1 MEIRAGFRSLFAAGS
16 LTTRFAL
23 YSFAC
28 IALMTVVLW
37 LIVSNYLVKQIL
49 EREWETTAQMV
60 QADVRK
66 FLEDYDFTA
75 QDRKSVGPKFLA
87 LRDHMRLSPAI
98 VRFKVY
104 NTKSVVIWSD
114 DKQIVG
120 KSFGDDPQLRK
131 ALKGEVIAKLSSLE
145 GLSGR
150 SAPAKAVE
158 VYVPIYSEKNRE
170 LLGVFETHRRAD
182 SINQHISEA
191 RVVVLLAAIV
201 GGTLV
206 YLSLFAIVR
215 QAALKIDEQQQNL
228 VKIRSELIASQRMAA
243 MGEMAGAVAHG
254 IGNPLSSIRAAAQ
267 VALLQAGRDDGIE
280 NDRKK
285 TESLQNIMSEVDR
298 VQKRMQGLLNFAKP
312 LEPHP
317 ISVEVNGLVRGAV
330 ESMRSRF
337 SAAEVSSSM
346 DLAADLPNI
355 TSDLNHL
362 EQALMGLI
370 TNALEA
376 TAPGGVVTIR
386 TRAALQ
392 EDKSGEVSISIED
405 DGAGIAGENRARV
418 FEPFFTTKAH
428 GTGIGLPL
436 AKKFIEIN
444 GGKIAL
450 HNGSRPGTK
459 VEVAFPAAPQRMSSR
474 QEIR

>member
-1 MEIRAGFRSLFAAGS
+1 
-16 LTTRFAL
+16 
-23 YSFAC
+23 
-28 IALMTVVLW
+28 MTVGLW

-75 QDRKSVGPKFLA
+75 EDRKAVGPKFVA
-87 LRDHMRLSPAI
+87 LRDHMRLWPAI

-120 KSFGDDPQLRK
+120 KSFSGDPQLEK
-131 ALKGEVIAKLSSLE
+131 ALRGEVIAKLSSLG
-145 GLSGR
+145 GLSGP
-150 SAPAKAVE
+150 SAPANTVE
-158 VYVPIYSEKNRE
+158 VYVPIYSEKNQE

-191 RVVVLLAAIV
+191 RVVVLLAATV
-201 GGTLV
+201 GGALV

-215 QAALKIDEQQQNL
+215 QAALKIDEQQRNL
-228 VKIRSELIASQRMAA
+228 LEIRSELIASQRMAA

-267 VALLQAGRDDGIE
+267 VALLQSAPDGGCE
-280 NDRKK
+280 NHQKL
-285 TESLQNIMSEVDR
+285 TENLQNIMREVDR

-317 ISVEVNGLVRGAV
+317 VVVEVNALVRGAI
-330 ESMRSRF
+330 ETMGSRF

-346 DLAADLPNI
+346 DLAADLPHI
-355 TSDLNHL
+355 TSDLDHL

-376 TAPGGVVTIR
+376 TAPGGIVTIR
-386 TRAALQ
+386 TRSSLQ
-392 EDKSGEVSISIED
+392 EGGSSEVCIVIEDSGE
-405 DGAGIAGENRARV
+405 GIASENQTRV

-444 GGKIAL
+444 GGKIVI
-450 HNGSRPGTK
+450 HNGSQLGTN
-459 VEVAFPAAPQRMSSR
+459 VEIVFPTVS
-474 QEIR
+474 

>member
-1 MEIRAGFRSLFAAGS
+1 MEIRARFKSLFAAGS
-16 LTTRFAL
+16 LTTRFAV

-28 IALMTVVLW
+28 IALMTLVLW

-75 QDRKSVGPKFLA
+75 RDRKSVGHKFVA
-87 LRDHMRLSPAI
+87 LRHHMRLSPAI

-104 NTKSVVIWSD
+104 NTQAVVIWSD
-114 DKQIVG
+114 DKQVVG
-120 KSFGDDPQLRK
+120 KSFGDDAQLKK
-131 ALKGEVIAKLSSLE
+131 ALRGEVIAKLSSLG

-150 SAPAKAVE
+150 GAPAKTVE
-158 VYVPIYSEKNRE
+158 VYVPIYSEKNQE

-182 SINQHISEA
+182 SINQHIGEA

-201 GGTLV
+201 GGALV

-228 VKIRSELIASQRMAA
+228 LKIRSELIASQRMAA

-267 VALLQAGRDDGIE
+267 VALLQAGRGDGIE
-280 NDRKK
+280 NDRKM
-285 TESLQNIMSEVDR
+285 TENLQNIMREVDR

-317 ISVEVNGLVRGAV
+317 VSVEVNGLVRGAV

-337 SAAEVSSSM
+337 NAGEVSSSM
-346 DLAADLPNI
+346 DLAADLPHI
-355 TSDLNHL
+355 TSDLDHL

-376 TAPGGVVTIR
+376 TAPGGVVTVR
-386 TRAALQ
+386 TRAALE
-392 EDKSGEVSISIED
+392 EDKSGEVSIDIED
-405 DGAGIAGENRARV
+405 NGAGIASENRARV

-444 GGKIAL
+444 GGKIAI
-450 HNGSRPGTK
+450 HNGARPGTR
-459 VEVAFPAAPQRMSSR
+459 VEIAFPAAPER
-474 QEIR
+474 